1 MPHIEQLSPHI
12 ANLIAAGEVVER
24 PASVVKELLENAIDA
39 GARNV
44 TVELQNGGLTYLRVT
59 DDGCG
64 IAPDE
69 LPTAFLRHATSKL
82 RTAADLAAIGT
93 LGFRGEALAA
103 IASVSHLDIFSRQ
116 TGAASGATLHL
127 DGGKPLS
134 VEPAGCPEGTS
145 IIVRDLFYNTP
156 ARLKFM
162 KQDRAEATAIA
173 GLAAHIALSHPDIS
187 FRLIKDGREEL
198 HTPGDGKPLSA
209 VYAALGRDFALALVE
224 VHGRDGLLAVDGFVT
239 KPLAGR
245 GTRGMQTFFVNGRFI
260 KSQLLTAAVE
270 EAYANRLMK
279 GKFPGCVLNVTLPA
293 DMVDVNV
300 HPAKTVV
307 KFVSD
312 KAVFDAVYY
321 TILDALNAEK
331 TPKKP
336 DNVPEF
342 FRKMTAREFK
352 EKAAAPAE
360 EKKPLGSF
368 LPKSAAPATKN
379 VIRDSVPAMAQR
391 PHSAETVYV
400 RDVAEPEKPIV
411 TSSPLTGRTY
421 EITPPVK
428 AEALTEKPVEPETVA
443 VPEAPA
449 QETITMPQEPE
460 QQTMEPV
467 KEAPWRMVG
476 EVLKTYIICEDE
488 HETVWL
494 IDKHAAHERLRFDVL
509 KANRQPLMAQ
519 PLLTP
524 ETVELEPESYAAVLD
539 NLPLLQEFGFVCE
552 DFGGG
557 TVLIREVPADILA
570 ADAAVT
576 LEELAQK
583 LALGRADPNGARD
596 ELLHTMACKS
606 AIKAG
611 MTTDATELAALVE
624 KVQSGEILYCP
635 HGRPVKY
642 QLSKY
647 DIEKMFKRA

>member
-1 MPHIEQLSPHI
+1 M
-12 ANLIAAGEVVER
+12 
-24 PASVVKELLENAIDA
+24 
-39 GARNV
+39 
-44 TVELQNGGLTYLRVT
+44 
-59 DDGCG
+59 
-64 IAPDE
+64 
-69 LPTAFLRHATSKL
+69 
-82 RTAADLAAIGT
+82 
-93 LGFRGEALAA
+93 
-103 IASVSHLDIFSRQ
+103 
-116 TGAASGATLHL
+116 
-127 DGGKPLS
+127 
-134 VEPAGCPEGTS
+134 
-145 IIVRDLFYNTP
+145 
-156 ARLKFM
+156 
-162 KQDRAEATAIA
+162 
-173 GLAAHIALSHPDIS
+173 
-187 FRLIKDGREEL
+187 
-198 HTPGDGKPLSA
+198 
-209 VYAALGRDFALALVE
+209 
-224 VHGRDGLLAVDGFVT
+224 
-239 KPLAGR
+239 
-245 GTRGMQTFFVNGRFI
+245 
-260 KSQLLTAAVE
+260 
-270 EAYANRLMK
+270 
-279 GKFPGCVLNVTLPA
+279 
-293 DMVDVNV
+293 
-300 HPAKTVV
+300 

-336 DNVPEF
+336 DNVPKF
-342 FRKMTAREFK
+342 FQKMTAREFK

-379 VIRDSVPAMAQR
+379 VIRDSVSAMAQR

-428 AEALTEKPVEPETVA
+428 AEALTEKPAEPETVA